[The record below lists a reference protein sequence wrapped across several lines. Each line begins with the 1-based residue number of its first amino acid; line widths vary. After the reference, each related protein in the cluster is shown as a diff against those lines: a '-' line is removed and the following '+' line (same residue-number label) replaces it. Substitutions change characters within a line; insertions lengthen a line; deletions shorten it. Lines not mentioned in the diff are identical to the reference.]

1 MEKILMRK
9 SYKGSDVLKIVDNA
23 FTEVVQ
29 DFGKKF
35 DDPYITA
42 FLILIQ
48 AEVRRKLFEKEEK

>member
-23 FTEVVQ
+23 ITEVVQ
-29 DFGKKF
+29 DFGKQHN
-35 DDPYITA
+35 DPYISA

-48 AEVRRKLFEKEEK
+48 AEFRRKLFEKEEK

>member
-9 SYKGSDVLKIVDNA
+9 SYKGSEVFKMVDNA
-23 FTEVVQ
+23 ITEVVQ
-29 DFGKKF
+29 DFGKQL
-35 DDPYITA
+35 DDPYISA